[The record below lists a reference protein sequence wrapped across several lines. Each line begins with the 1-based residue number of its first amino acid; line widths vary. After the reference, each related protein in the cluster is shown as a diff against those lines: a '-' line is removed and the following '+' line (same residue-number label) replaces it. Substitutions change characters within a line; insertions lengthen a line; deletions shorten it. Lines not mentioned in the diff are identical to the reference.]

1 MMYSQAEGKLTE
13 VEDFYPYEGSP
24 GQKKSNEATYP
35 QKIMVNDTIGL
46 SPSEDVL
53 EFRIGG
59 KKKTELLGYD
69 FMERVNTNNSV
80 ESRAMELTAEEK

>member
-1 MMYSQAEGKLTE
+1 
-13 VEDFYPYEGSP
+13 
-24 GQKKSNEATYP
+24 
-35 QKIMVNDTIGL
+35 MVNDTIGL

-59 KKKTELLGYD
+59 KKKTQLLGYD